1 MTDQRPLFPTA
12 ARALRWIGRL
22 LRRLARP
29 LLLLLLALVIVHLT
43 ATVITGVMLK
53 REVARIK
60 ARGEPLRPIDM
71 VEKLPP
77 RTPNAADIYRQA
89 FNALRLSQQEREQ
102 VVAANADYLGVDDP
116 KKLEG
121 HVALARKVIAAN
133 DDYFRLLEK
142 ASRLPAV
149 SFPVKWEDPINVL
162 LPHYAKLRDAAR
174 LLVVRAKLNLMEGR
188 VDAAAED
195 CATIFRI
202 ADHAGR
208 DPVLLGCLVSYAIH
222 QTGLQQLEEV
232 LSAGDPSQAVC
243 HQLLQQLSAIDN
255 RARFARAMLGERAMG
270 SAAFEQLLR
279 LPADAAGVL
288 DPEHP
293 RRLVLPLRL
302 YLTLG
307 RPLLNLDE
315 LAYYRFMEEVI
326 AAAALAYPQSKE
338 GAEAACNTLDH
349 LPVYRSLLSRQIMP
363 VYTRAVECTETDTA
377 VIGAGRLAVG
387 LRLYR
392 YQHGRYPA
400 SLDALAQ
407 PGEKLPLDPFVQK
420 PYHYRTEGNG
430 FAIWSVGPDLEDNHA
445 TEPEGTYRWAT
456 SSPGPEATKLHADL
470 VFRVAR

>member
-22 LRRLARP
+22 VRRLARP

-71 VEKLPP
+71 VKKLPP
-77 RTPNAADIYRQA
+77 RTPNAADIYQRA
-89 FNALRLSQQEREQ
+89 FNALRISEEERAQ
-102 VVAANADYLGVDDP
+102 VVDDP
-116 KKLEG
+116 KKFEE

-133 DDYFRLLEK
+133 DDYFRLLDQ

-149 SFPVKWEDPINVL
+149 SFPVKWEDPINAL
-162 LPHYAKLRDAAR
+162 LPHYAKLHDAAR
-174 LLVVRAKLNLMEGR
+174 LLAVRAKLNLMEGR
-188 VDAAAED
+188 VEAAAED

-202 ADHAGR
+202 SDHAGR
-208 DPVLLGCLVSYAIH
+208 DPMLIGCLVSYAIH
-222 QTGLQQLEEV
+222 KTGLQQLEEV

-270 SAAFEQLLR
+270 SVAFEQLLR

-288 DPEHP
+288 DPDHP

-349 LPVYRSLLSRQIMP
+349 LPVYRSLLSRQVVP
-363 VYTRAVECTETDTA
+363 AYTRAVESTEADTA
-377 VIGAGRLAVG
+377 VLGAGRLAVG
-387 LRLYR
+387 LKLYR

-400 SLDALAQ
+400 SLDALA
-407 PGEKLPLDPFVQK
+407 PLLPLDPFTQK

-430 FAIWSVGPDLEDNHA
+430 FVLWSVGPDLEDNHGA
-445 TEPEGTYRWAT
+445 EPEGTYRWAT
-456 SSPGPEATKLHADL
+456 SVPGPQGTKLQADL
-470 VFRVAR
+470 VFRVKQ

>member
-77 RTPNAADIYRQA
+77 RTPNAADIYQQA
-89 FNALRLSQQEREQ
+89 FNALRISEEERAQ
-102 VVAANADYLGVDDP
+102 VVEDP
-116 KKLEG
+116 EKIEE

-133 DDYFRLLEK
+133 DDYFRLIEK

-222 QTGLQQLEEV
+222 HTGLQQLEEV
-232 LSAGDPSQAVC
+232 LSAGDPSQAAC
-243 HQLLQQLSAIDN
+243 HQLLQQLSAVDN

-338 GAEAACNTLDH
+338 GAEAACNTLDR
-349 LPVYRSLLSRQIMP
+349 LPVYRSLLSRQVVP
-363 VYTRAVECTETDTA
+363 VYTRAVESTETDMA
-377 VIGAGRLAVG
+377 LAGAGRLA
-387 LRLYR
+387 LDLKLYR

-400 SLDALAQ
+400 SLDALTQA
-407 PGEKLPLDPFVQK
+407 GEKLPLDPFVQK

-430 FAIWSVGPDLEDNHA
+430 FVVWSVGSDLEDNHA

-456 SSPGPEATKLHADL
+456 SSPGPKPTKLHADL